1 MGESGDNPRI
11 FVDNFM
17 FIGEY
22 RHNIDEKGRLAVP
35 SKFRNVLSK
44 GLVATR
50 GFDNCLFLYTKT
62 EWEKFVKEKVA
73 KLPLGKAEARALQRR
88 LLSGAMDLN
97 LDKQGRIILPD
108 YLRKFASIKKN
119 VVIAGLL
126 DHLEIWDASAWDR
139 EKTKIEKSNI
149 DIAEKLEE
157 LNF

>member
-1 MGESGDNPRI
+1 
-11 FVDNFM
+11 M

-22 RHNIDEKGRLAVP
+22 RHNVDQKGRLAVP
-35 SKFRNVLSK
+35 VKFKGVLSK
-44 GLVATR
+44 GVVVTR
-50 GFDNCLFLYTKT
+50 GFDKCLFIYTKT

-73 KLPLGKAEARALQRR
+73 KLPLGKVEARSLQRR
-88 LLSGAMDLN
+88 LLGGAMDLG
-97 LDKQGRIILPD
+97 LDKQGRIVLPD
-108 YLRKFASIKKN
+108 YLRKFSNIKKN

-126 DHLEIWDASAWDR
+126 DHLEIWDAMEWNK